1 MSSYLT
7 VYVKLKNVEKP
18 APIMSWSR
26 NTDVY
31 QAMHHNVAYIGNG
44 DEWQFSDLTID
55 LINEGIEEINDDIKK
70 TKTYLDEYE
79 KHAGENESYIQSIID
94 LKENIGYK
102 EAAINDLKFL
112 KSLVNEASYGVYSD
126 EDPVTNVEKYM
137 VNVD

>member
-26 NTDVY
+26 NTDLY
-31 QAMHHNVAYIGNG
+31 QALCHKVAYIGNG
-44 DEWQFSDLTID
+44 DEWQFSDLTIN
-55 LINEGIEEINDDIKK
+55 LINEGIEEINEDIKK

-79 KHAGENESYIQSIID
+79 KHAGENESYIQNIID

-112 KSLVNEASYGVYSD
+112 KSLVNETTYNSYD
-126 EDPVTNVEKYM
+126 EDVPVISVEKYI